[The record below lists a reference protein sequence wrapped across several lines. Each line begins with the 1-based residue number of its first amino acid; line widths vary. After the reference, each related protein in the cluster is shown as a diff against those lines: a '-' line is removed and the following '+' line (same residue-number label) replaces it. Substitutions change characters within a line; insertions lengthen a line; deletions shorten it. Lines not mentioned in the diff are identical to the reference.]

1 MSGKPQ
7 NQLTLINGKY
17 FALSWLC
24 SECND
29 PLCCDSNNQNACS
42 QLKSTSLQLN
52 ENRHDNK
59 TTGTINEIGNIQI
72 STIVTDANEQPLSR
86 NNNDINV
93 TPDSELFS
101 NKFKFDRRGVHIANL
116 NI

>member
-1 MSGKPQ
+1 MANISHYAGYAV
-7 NQLTLINGKY
+7 NATTHY
-17 FALSWLC
+17 VVT
-24 SECND
+24 
-29 PLCCDSNNQNACS
+29 NNQNACS

-59 TTGTINEIGNIQI
+59 TTDTINEIGNIQV

-116 NI
+116 NIRHLKTKT